1 MRIKPRKRPARADNA
16 QIDTAAIGRA
26 SGSTSTDWAKRS
38 EMFFAS
44 APGLA
49 GRDMPRVWQRLRRA
63 LPGSEASA
71 CGKALRARGAKANFF
86 LNGLAD
92 HRQNLL
98 RDVHHVMRDRNVI
111 GEIPQDFLFGVS
123 VRLELA
129 PGNETIAVKDFCHD
143 GSPQP

>member
-1 MRIKPRKRPARADNA
+1 TTLFRSPFSRYARTPRGSMRSPSMNGCSTINA
-16 QIDTAAIGRA
+16 ALISRA

-92 HRQNLL
+92 HRQDLL
-98 RDVHHVMRDRNVI
+98 RDVHHVMRVAQVAR
-111 GEIPQDFLFGVS
+111 
-123 VRLELA
+123 R
-129 PGNETIAVKDFCHD
+129 
-143 GSPQP
+143 